1 MKQARILIVDD
12 EENIRILLQDGLSQ
26 YDYVVET
33 AEDGYVAIEK
43 VKHSPFDIAIVDL
56 KMPKMDGIEV
66 IRSLKHENEH
76 LEVIV
81 LTAFATVDTAVAALK
96 LGASDYLTKP
106 TRIEEIH
113 RVISNILE
121 KRSLKEENILL
132 KRRLFE
138 QKKITQLLSA
148 SPKMREI
155 NEIITRVA
163 SNDSPIFIEGES
175 GTGKELVAR
184 AIHFSSLRSEG
195 PFIPVNCGA
204 IPENL
209 LESELFGHK
218 KGAFTGAISDNL
230 GLFRSAHRGT
240 IFLDEICEMA
250 SYLQVKLLRVLQE
263 HNIRP
268 VGSTKPVEID
278 VRVIAATNRDT
289 QIALEDEY
297 LRRDLYYRL
306 SVVHLNLPPLRDRK
320 EDIPLLANYFVKN
333 FNDRYKRNVKGFTQ
347 DALDILLKHPWPGNV
362 RELENVI
369 ERAFALHCEDL
380 ITPLN
385 YPRSLCEPP
394 SNPNST
400 NDTFSLRGM
409 EKDLILKALRDAKGN
424 KRRAAELLGIGRKTI
439 YRKIKSYG
447 LE

>member
-26 YDYVVET
+26 YDFMVET
-33 AEDGYVAIEK
+33 AEDGFVAIEK
-43 VKHSPFDIAIVDL
+43 VKQCPFDIAIVDL

-66 IRSLKHENEH
+66 IRSLKQENEQ
-76 LEVIV
+76 LEVVV

-113 RVISNILE
+113 RVICNILE
-121 KRSLKEENILL
+121 KKTLKEENILL
-132 KRRLFE
+132 KRRLNE
-138 QKKITQLLSA
+138 QRKITQLLSA
-148 SPKMREI
+148 SPKMSEI

-163 SNDSPIFIEGES
+163 TNDSPVFIEGES

-204 IPENL
+204 IPEDL

-218 KGAFTGAISDNL
+218 KGSFTGAISDNL
-230 GLFRSAHRGT
+230 GLFRSAHQGT

-250 SYLQVKLLRVLQE
+250 TYLQVKLLRVLQE
-263 HNIRP
+263 KSIRP
-268 VGSTKPVEID
+268 VGSTKPIEID

-289 QIALEDEY
+289 RAALEEEI
-297 LRRDLYYRL
+297 LRQDLYYRL
-306 SVVHLNLPPLRDRK
+306 SVVQIPLPPLRERK
-320 EDIPLLANYFVKN
+320 EDIPLLANYFVKC
-333 FNDRYKRNVKGFTQ
+333 FNERYKRNVKGFSQ
-347 DALDILLKHPWPGNV
+347 DSLSLLFSHSWPGNV

-380 ITPLN
+380 IVPENLPKTLF
-385 YPRSLCEPP
+385 EPHSP
-394 SNPNST
+394 SNNS
-400 NDTFSLRGM
+400 DSLSLKNM
-409 EKDLILKALRDAKGN
+409 EKKLIQKALRDAKGN
-424 KRRAAELLGIGRKTI
+424 KRKAAELLGIGRKTI
-439 YRKIKSYG
+439 YRKIKNLD

>member
-1 MKQARILIVDD
+1 MGTYHILIVDD
-12 EENIRILLQDGLSQ
+12 EENIRTLLQEGLSQ
-26 YDYVVET
+26 YHYVVET
-33 AEDGYVAIEK
+33 AEDGFVALDK
-43 VKHSPFDIAIVDL
+43 VKKTRFDIAIVDI
-56 KMPKMDGIEV
+56 KMPKMDGVEV
-66 IRSLKHENEH
+66 IRSLKEENEQI
-76 LEVIV
+76 EIIV

-106 TRIEEIH
+106 TRIEEIY

-121 KRSLKEENILL
+121 KKRLKEENISL
-132 KRRLFE
+132 KRRLYE

-163 SNDSPIFIEGES
+163 NNDSPVFIEGES
-175 GTGKELVAR
+175 GTGKELVAQ

-195 PFIPVNCGA
+195 PFIPINCGA

-218 KGAFTGAISDNL
+218 KGAFTGAIADNL

-240 IFLDEICEMA
+240 IFLDEISEMA

-263 HNIRP
+263 QKIRP
-268 VGSTKPVEID
+268 VGSVKPIEID
-278 VRVIAATNRDT
+278 VRVISATNREVRK
-289 QIALEDEY
+289 ALSQEI
-297 LRRDLYYRL
+297 LRNDLYYRL
-306 SVVHLNLPPLRDRK
+306 SVVHLKLPPLRERK
-320 EDIPLLANYFVKN
+320 EDIPLLSNYFIKSLN
-333 FNDRYKRNVKGFTQ
+333 EKYKRRVKGFSQ
-347 DALDILLKHPWPGNV
+347 EALNILHSYPWPGNV

-369 ERAFALHCEDL
+369 ERAFALHCGDL
-380 ITPLN
+380 IATENLPSTLLEPSSPSECEEPL
-385 YPRSLCEPP
+385 
-394 SNPNST
+394 
-400 NDTFSLRGM
+400 SLRNM
-409 EKDLILKALRDAKGN
+409 EKELIQKALMEAKGN

-439 YRKIKSYG
+439 YRKIKTYD